1 MNEVIFTQKELQVH
15 PEEQL
20 WTILK
25 KSWGI
30 DGDSIEVWGELPALG
45 DSTFG
50 FLRNPHL
57 VATGDRL
64 YYPVQ
69 GLEKEPC
76 TFYMA
81 PQDASTCGSKKHKR
95 FIRCELELSPES
107 ERRKHNN
114 PLGLCVKA
122 GTGENL
128 RYLPKEIPIEILTN
142 PNSDEETSQFISK
155 SIYDFYHDKAMGDL
169 DEIVKKEQNQ
179 FELKMAQK
187 ERESTQSLAI
197 IKEQIQENE
206 EKRDISIKL
215 VEKLNDK
222 QIELDKTIRILAQDK
237 ETKQTE
243 IQTLITS
250 YTRIEAEMNNK
261 IKRLKEYVAD
271 KALFLKTF
279 EFIDEEV
286 LELFIQ
292 ESQPSSVQV
301 EGISFNDILNGNY
314 QLAVSYIQSYL
325 VSQDILY
332 PRHIIENYMTLLRT
346 KDLVILAGDSGS
358 GKTNLVKSFAKAVGG
373 KSIIVPVKPNWTS
386 SEDLLG
392 YYNPLEKKYLATPFL
407 EAMIEAEQN
416 PTIPYFICLD
426 EMNLAR
432 VEYYFADFLSLLE
445 TRDESPEITLYS
457 EDESSHVLSELKA
470 VVDIIQSTKEKYSK
484 EGVINFIEL
493 LKDETLN
500 NQLRLAFGFS
510 DKDSLIKYHS
520 EVRRMLSGVMT
531 MPSSIKMPANL
542 HIIGAINID
551 ETTHYLSPKILDRA
565 HIMRFESPLLSNW
578 DEILTQVESY
588 EFEDTSKPLLFNID
602 QLGYRNNY
610 PRFDRDNA
618 FCKLFVE
625 LNKDYFHKLGVEF
638 GMRTIRQG
646 LNYLELFQEVNDD
659 SSMAINNFM
668 LHKVL
673 PKFTFD
679 GNKHV
684 GEQTKLELVDRV
696 FVERVKSLLPN
707 FEEYSEVFSAVHAI
721 ETVVKNAKAN
731 DGVVNFWS

>member
-1 MNEVIFTQKELQVH
+1 MNEVIYSKEEL
-15 PEEQL
+15 EEL
-20 WTILK
+20 SESELLSILR

-30 DGDSIEVWGELPALG
+30 NGNKIEVWGELPALG

-50 FLRNPHL
+50 FLRNTHL
-57 VATGDRL
+57 VTTGERL
-64 YYPVQ
+64 YYPVK
-69 GLEKEPC
+69 GIEIEPC
-76 TFYMA
+76 QFFMA
-81 PQDASTCGSKKHKR
+81 PQDALKCGSKEQKC

-107 ERRKHNN
+107 ERLKHDN
-114 PLGLCVKA
+114 PLSLCVKN
-122 GTGENL
+122 GTGEKL
-128 RYLPKEIPIEILTN
+128 SDLPKSISIEVLTN
-142 PNSDEETSQFISK
+142 SNSKGVSSQLISE
-155 SIYDFYHDKAMGDL
+155 SIYDFYYDKVIGDL
-169 DEIVKKEQNQ
+169 DKLLKRKQSE
-179 FELKMAQK
+179 FELEMTKKDRDA
-187 ERESTQSLAI
+187 TQSLEI
-197 IKEQIQENE
+197 IKAEVKKSEH
-206 EKRDISIKL
+206 KRDTAIKL
-215 VEKLNDK
+215 VEKLSK
-222 QIELDKTIRILAQDK
+222 KKSELDKTIDKLAKDK
-237 ETKQTE
+237 SSKQSE
-243 IQTLITS
+243 IETLIS
-250 YTRIEAEMNNK
+250 SHTRIEKDMNNK
-261 IKRLKEYVAD
+261 IKQLKEYVAD

-292 ESQPSSVQV
+292 ENKPSDNQV
-301 EGISFNDILNGNY
+301 EGVSFTEILKGDY
-314 QLAVSYIQSYL
+314 QQAVSYIQSYL
-325 VSQDILY
+325 VNQDILY
-332 PRHIIENYMTLLRT
+332 PRHIIENYITLLRT

-407 EAMIEAEQN
+407 EAIIEAEQN

-445 TRDESPEITLYS
+445 TRDEPPEVTLYS

-470 VVDIIQSTKEKYSK
+470 VVDIIQSTKDKYSK
-484 EGVINFIEL
+484 DGVINFIEL
-493 LKDETLN
+493 LKDEMLN

-520 EVRRMLSGVMT
+520 EVRRMLSGIMR
-531 MPSSIKMPANL
+531 MPSSIKIPANL

-588 EFEDTSKPLLFNID
+588 EFDDTSKPLLFNIE
-602 QLGYRNNY
+602 QLGCRNNY

-625 LNKDYFHKLGVEF
+625 LNKDYFHKFGVEF

-646 LNYLELFQEVNDD
+646 LNYLELFKELNND
-659 SSMAINNFM
+659 SSMAINNFI

-679 GNKHV
+679 GNKYV
-684 GEQTKLELVDRV
+684 GEQTKLELVDKV
-696 FVERVKSLLPN
+696 FVERIKSLLPN
-707 FEEYSEVFSAVHAI
+707 FEDYSEVFSAVHAI
-721 ETVVKNAKAN
+721 ETVVKNAKVN